1 MATASRDQVLDDYC
15 QQLATWASA
24 EVVRLWRQMDPDDI
38 RGSWPRIATAVGEV
52 HQALVIQALTAIDNH
67 MFAVAADAGFAY
79 EVTWDQDYPDRPEQV
94 YWGQSSKVALG
105 RAPVVVLSQIA
116 RGEPV
121 DVAMVAGLNY
131 LLSIVGT
138 EAHQLQR
145 TVLLERMLR
154 Q

>member
-1 MATASRDQVLDDYC
+1 MATASREKVLADYC
-15 QQLATWASA
+15 QDLAAWASG
-24 EVVRLWRQMDPDDI
+24 ETVRLWRQMDPDDI
-38 RGSWPRIATAVGEV
+38 KASWARIAPAVAEV
-52 HQALVIQALTAIDNH
+52 HKALVIQALTAIDNH
-67 MFAVAADAGFAY
+67 MFALAADAGFAY
-79 EVTWDQDYPDRPEQV
+79 EVTWEQDYPDRPEQV
-94 YWGQSSKVALG
+94 YWGQPSKAALN

>member
-1 MATASRDQVLDDYC
+1 MATASRDQVLADYC
-15 QQLATWASA
+15 QDLATWASG
-24 EVVRLWRQMDPDDI
+24 EVVRLWRGMDPDDI
-38 RGSWPRIATAVGEV
+38 RGSWLTIAPAVGEV
-52 HQALVIQALTAIDNH
+52 HKALVIQALTAIDNH
-67 MFAVAADAGFAY
+67 MYALAADAGFLY
-79 EVTWDQDYPDRPEQV
+79 EVTWDDDYPRRPERV
-94 YWGQSSKVALG
+94 YWGQDARTALG
-105 RAPVVVLSQIA
+105 RAPVVVLTQIG

-121 DVAMVAGLNY
+121 DVAMMAGLNY

>member
-1 MATASRDQVLDDYC
+1 MATASRDKV
-15 QQLATWASA
+15 LATYCEDLAKWASG
-24 EVVRLWRQMDPDDI
+24 ETVRLWREMDPDDI
-38 RGSWPRIATAVGEV
+38 RGSWARIAPAVVEI
-52 HQALVIQALTAIDNH
+52 HKALVIQALTAIDNH
-67 MFAVAADAGFAY
+67 MYALAADAGFLY
-79 EVTWDQDYPDRPEQV
+79 EVTWDDDYPKRPELV
-94 YWGQSSKVALG
+94 YWGQPATEALN